1 MIIWNFK
8 TSLNVF
14 LVITNLFEIM
24 INTITTHVF
33 AEHNEIVNMH
43 LLIKSQTVLHNFSS
57 SVPNNCIMLT
67 DEASN
72 EFVRFTVWVDG
83 TVLGRRWIH
92 WIFLLNTY
100 FLDKSPSLLVGDSW
114 LRALLSWLSKKK
126 NVFIFCDNLKDFD
139 WSIKNLWYFISYLL

>member
-1 MIIWNFK
+1 
-8 TSLNVF
+8 
-14 LVITNLFEIM
+14 M

-43 LLIKSQTVLHNFSS
+43 LLLKSQTVLHNFSS

-92 WIFLLNTY
+92 
-100 FLDKSPSLLVGDSW
+100 
-114 LRALLSWLSKKK
+114 
-126 NVFIFCDNLKDFD
+126 
-139 WSIKNLWYFISYLL
+139 

>member
-43 LLIKSQTVLHNFSS
+43 LLIKSQTVLHN
-57 SVPNNCIMLT
+57 CLT

-92 WIFLLNTY
+92 WIFLLSTY